1 MAVKFSGKK
10 SRQIVHNYWW
20 PKKAS
25 TADFAVGGNYT
36 QFLKFRWINRYR
48 TAKTGNERNPTA
60 GGLNHHSHTVSVVC
74 ISLRY
79 KTHKCVRAWLH
90 LCVNF
95 RPLHL
100 ALIRAKKYSILRT
113 EKNDFLVP
121 GAGGREMTT
130 VHGYVICNF
139 GSWCWMCLLCLEG
152 IVSRPS
158 KTKDCQSTAYVI
170 KKVNTRS
177 TLLFKWRQPYNV

>member
-1 MAVKFSGKK
+1 MITFVCQFSTTAFGTD
-10 SRQIVHNYWW
+10 SR
-20 PKKAS
+20 
-25 TADFAVGGNYT
+25 
-36 QFLKFRWINRYR
+36 
-48 TAKTGNERNPTA
+48 
-60 GGLNHHSHTVSVVC
+60 
-74 ISLRY
+74 
-79 KTHKCVRAWLH
+79 
-90 LCVNF
+90 
-95 RPLHL
+95 
-100 ALIRAKKYSILRT
+100 KKYSILRT

-139 GSWCWMCLLCLEG
+139 GSWCWVCLLCLEG

-158 KTKDCQSTAYVI
+158 KNKGSQSTAYVI